1 MELII
6 EKFKHIKGEYSVVS
20 SPSGYC
26 FYDKDDSYEERYY
39 TEKLYT
45 PEFNETKLREKYVVV
60 KGNADDLNAK
70 VMEESNNVGQ

>member
-6 EKFKHIKGEYSVVS
+6 EKIKHIKGEYSVVS

-26 FYDKDDSYEERYY
+26 FYDKDDSDEERYY

-45 PEFNETKLREKYVVV
+45 PELSDTKIRSQYVLVEGRADVLNEAMKENDNV
-60 KGNADDLNAK
+60 K
-70 VMEESNNVGQ
+70 